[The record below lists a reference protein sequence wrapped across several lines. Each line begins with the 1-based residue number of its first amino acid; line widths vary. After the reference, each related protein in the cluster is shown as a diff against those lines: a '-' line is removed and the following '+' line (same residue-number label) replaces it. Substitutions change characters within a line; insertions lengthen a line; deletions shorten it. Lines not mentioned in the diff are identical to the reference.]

1 MEFSFLISVLKKSL
15 PGTENFD
22 ALTGAELQAALRRL
36 LGDVA
41 ANADLR
47 VEGDLVTVT
56 PKPVSRVYLDEAQRL
71 YEKAGMRARKGEFEK
86 AAGIYRR
93 ILEIDPS
100 RNDARRDLAMV
111 LVEMGD
117 TEGAKNTCSWMS

>member
-1 MEFSFLISVLKKSL
+1 MAFSFLISELKKSL

-71 YEKAGMRARKGEFEK
+71 YEKAGTRARKGEF
-86 AAGIYRR
+86 
-93 ILEIDPS
+93 
-100 RNDARRDLAMV
+100 
-111 LVEMGD
+111 
-117 TEGAKNTCSWMS
+117 